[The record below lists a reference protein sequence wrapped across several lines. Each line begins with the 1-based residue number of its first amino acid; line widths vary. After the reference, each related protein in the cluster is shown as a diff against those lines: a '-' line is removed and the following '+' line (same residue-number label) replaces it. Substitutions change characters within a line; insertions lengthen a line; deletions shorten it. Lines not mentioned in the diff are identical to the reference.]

1 MLVNVKSDAILKKPA
16 SITHQEAAGIG
27 MASLTAWSGLISFGN
42 LKIDEE
48 AKKLHQKV
56 LVIGASGGK
65 D

>member
-1 MLVNVKSDAILKKPA
+1 LVNVKNDAIIKKPA
-16 SITHQEAAGIG
+16 LITHQEAAGIG
-27 MASLTAWSGLISFGN
+27 IAGLTAWSGLISFGG

-48 AKKLHQKV
+48 AKNLQQKV